1 MVAGGR
7 LVMELKYK
15 PFGSRTGVFFF
26 CYTMNPMERSLEAGD
41 RTKDSGS
48 HIPEGGFE
56 EIRGV
61 WTQREI
67 LLEGS

>member
-26 CYTMNPMERSLEAGD
+26 LLYHEPNGKEP
-41 RTKDSGS
+41 
-48 HIPEGGFE
+48 GG
-56 EIRGV
+56 RGQDKGF
-61 WTQREI
+61 WKPHSRRRF
-67 LLEGS
+67 